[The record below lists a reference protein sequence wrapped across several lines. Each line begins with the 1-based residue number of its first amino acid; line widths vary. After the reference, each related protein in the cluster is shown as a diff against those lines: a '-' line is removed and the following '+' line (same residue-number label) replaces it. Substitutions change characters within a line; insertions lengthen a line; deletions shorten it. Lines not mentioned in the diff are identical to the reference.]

1 MLNRT
6 PFQSQAGPNSVAV
19 LQPMR
24 VDVASLPAVPVFTE
38 TLLLLDLETQESSVD
53 LHKIS
58 QLVLGDLGATLQV
71 LRLAGREYG
80 SSQARP
86 HRIVDCISDL
96 GVYPCLEAVSA
107 QTVARDGRRA
117 AITGMW
123 AHCKE
128 IAQYSE
134 MVADEVPGVNPG
146 EAYLVGLL
154 HSMGSLPAVL
164 GWDEAETGAAD
175 GAIRGFQMAKQWSL
189 PRVVLEFFSEMHLV
203 GCRTR
208 WSEIVRSAHRRAA
221 GTCAKCPFEEAPRP
235 MRLTGV

>member
-1 MLNRT
+1 VLNRNV
-6 PFQSQAGPNSVAV
+6 FQSQAGPNPVAV

-96 GVYPCLEAVSA
+96 GVYPCLEAVSG
-107 QTVARDGRRA
+107 QTVSRDSRHG
-117 AITGMW
+117 AITGTW
-123 AHCKE
+123 EHCKE
-128 IAQYSE
+128 IAQHSE
-134 MVADEVPGVNPG
+134 MVADEIPGVNPG
-146 EAYLVGLL
+146 EAYLAGLL

-164 GWDEAETGAAD
+164 GWDEAESSAAD
-175 GAIRGFQMAKQWSL
+175 AALRGFQMARQWSL

-203 GCRTR
+203 GCRTK

-221 GTCAKCPFEEAPRP
+221 RPCTKCLFEEESRP
-235 MRLTGV
+235 MLLTSV